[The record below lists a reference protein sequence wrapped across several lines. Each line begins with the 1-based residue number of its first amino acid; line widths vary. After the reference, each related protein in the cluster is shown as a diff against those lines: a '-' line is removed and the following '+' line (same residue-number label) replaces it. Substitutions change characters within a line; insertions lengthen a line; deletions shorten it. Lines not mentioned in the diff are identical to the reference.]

1 MYPYIQ
7 IVLPSYEV
15 MAFLGG
21 IIALLFVYFRLDTYQ
36 IKFTE
41 FLKLF
46 FICAISC
53 FLGSKL
59 LFIGTK
65 LPMMVHDFSIQ
76 NVIQT
81 IIESGFVFYGGLF
94 GVIAVLIF
102 YTRNDREM
110 RKKLFALITPAI
122 SLFHSFG
129 RIGCLLA
136 GCCYG
141 KTLAH
146 PIGVDGF
153 VVFYKI
159 PVPLLEA
166 VFEFILFCI
175 LFYMEKR
182 TFQGEILEVYLISYA
197 LFRFANEFLRGDEV
211 RGRIFLFST
220 SQWISMG
227 IVMFYFIRFIK
238 QGKRREVMKETSL

>member
-36 IKFTE
+36 IIFTE

-46 FICAISC
+46 FICAASC
-53 FLGSKL
+53 FVGSKL

-65 LPMMVHDFSIQ
+65 LPVMMHDFSIQ
-76 NVIQT
+76 NVIQI

-94 GVIAVLIF
+94 GVIAALVF
-102 YTRNDREM
+102 YTRNDKYM

-122 SLFHSFG
+122 PLFHSFG

-141 KTLAH
+141 KTLEQ
-146 PIGVDGF
+146 PIGIAGF
-153 VVFYKI
+153 VEFYKI

-166 VFEFILFCI
+166 AFEFVLFLIL
-175 LFYMEKR
+175 LLMEKR
-182 TFQGEILEVYLISYA
+182 AFQGDLLQVYLITYA
-197 LFRFANEFLRGDEV
+197 VFRFANEFFRGDEA
-211 RGRIFLFST
+211 RGRLFMFST

-227 IVMFYFIRFIK
+227 VVIFYFIRMIK
-238 QGKRREVMKETSL
+238 QGKRREVTKETCL